1 MRALKHRRQRYLHK
15 SCNLLFL
22 SPAILILTICHGG
35 CEGGWANA
43 KVVSRFCQEGN
54 TRKTGIDRSRSKKR
68 GRAPDLLMA
77 FSQKSWGGSATGWE
91 GERSRV
97 RGGGTAGRCCFP

>member
-54 TRKTGIDRSRSKKR
+54 TRKTVIDRSRSKKR
-68 GRAPDLLMA
+68 GRAPVLLMA
-77 FSQKSWGGSATGWE
+77 FSQRSWVGSAKVWKGKA
-91 GERSRV
+91 SRV
-97 RGGGTAGRCCFP
+97 RGARTAGRGG